1 MCQRPTVTLPVRDM
15 AVSSPAAG
23 VQGQGGARS
32 RERGR
37 ARRGLSRG
45 PAPPLPSA
53 AVAGTGHVPAER
65 TVPQSTAVENS
76 EQARFALLRAAV
88 CQPVPRD
95 RGSSLTS
102 SPWSRGAP
110 VFAVAP
116 TSLPLERFLG
126 WLDRRR

>member
-1 MCQRPTVTLPVRDM
+1 M
-15 AVSSPAAG
+15 
-23 VQGQGGARS
+23 
-32 RERGR
+32 
-37 ARRGLSRG
+37 
-45 PAPPLPSA
+45 
-53 AVAGTGHVPAER
+53 PAER

-76 EQARFALLRAAV
+76 EQARFALLCAAV

-95 RGSSLTS
+95 QGSSLAS

>member
-1 MCQRPTVTLPVRDM
+1 MRDM

-23 VQGQGGARS
+23 VQGRGGARS

-37 ARRGLSRG
+37 ARQGLSRG

-53 AVAGTGHVPAER
+53 AVAGAGHVPGER
-65 TVPQSTAVENS
+65 TVPQSTAVQNS

-95 RGSSLTS
+95 TE
-102 SPWSRGAP
+102 AP
-110 VFAVAP
+110 VSPLVPGRVAP
-116 TSLPLERFLG
+116 PFL
-126 WLDRRR
+126 R